1 MSVLYLVF
9 IKIVVAVALGFI
21 LRKNRI
27 IDERMQKGLSDMLLK
42 AILPF
47 SILASANYEKSPEV
61 ARGMLATL
69 VAAIVYYAVTL
80 VVMTAISKK
89 LNFQDKEKRVF
100 VTMTTFANTGFV
112 GFPIMSALYGD
123 QGLHVYLRHPP
134 SEREEG
140 RSEGTS
146 VSACKSGI
154 HCGDCHFYLS
164 CYLQ

>member
-47 SILASANYEKSPEV
+47 SILASANYEKSSEV

-69 VAAIVYYAVTL
+69 IAAILYYAVTL
-80 VVMTAISKK
+80 VAMTAISKK
-89 LNFQDKEKRVF
+89 LNFQDK
-100 VTMTTFANTGFV
+100 
-112 GFPIMSALYGD
+112 
-123 QGLHVYLRHPP
+123 
-134 SEREEG
+134 
-140 RSEGTS
+140 
-146 VSACKSGI
+146 
-154 HCGDCHFYLS
+154 
-164 CYLQ
+164 